1 MFKNPISAAITFSLI
16 ATTALAED
24 KETWVTP
31 QNLKSIS
38 VEILDR
44 ASDGCWTNL
53 GEVKTYT
60 EDKLSLR
67 GFNIVEHVEDRPQ
80 NMDEGVVR
88 VSVHSE
94 RTQNGCYGNIFIS
107 LISILRWK
115 EEYFYAQLGGS
126 QKYIF
131 TGHSN
136 ANQLML
142 SQAKT
147 FAESWPY

>member
-1 MFKNPISAAITFSLI
+1 MIKNPISAAITFCLI
-16 ATTALAED
+16 ATAAMAED
-24 KETWVTP
+24 QGAWATP
-31 QNLKSIS
+31 KSIRSIS
-38 VEILDR
+38 VEILDG

-67 GFNIVEHVEDRPQ
+67 GFNIVEHDKDRPQ

-94 RTQNGCYGNIFIS
+94 RIRNGCYGNIVVN

-115 EEYFYAQLGGS
+115 EDYFYAPLGGTAR
-126 QKYIF
+126 YIF
-131 TGHSN
+131 AEHSN
-136 ANQLML
+136 ANQLVL
-142 SQAKT
+142 TQAKK
-147 FAESWPY
+147 FAEGWPF